1 MVKDTKA
8 QKTEEVVSREFKE
21 KEIAKVDIANP
32 AEVLEDS
39 VRALEDMGGFDIFLS
54 LEAEMENMDPDTP
67 AVKDV
72 FLSES
77 EWKDTRIDLYEKV
90 KAFIMIF
97 SEGESITEMVTKAEE
112 KASLLR
118 EVFNKNMNMALDLTR
133 PLEEAYW
140 NVGLFF
146 KNAGTDDLKSVEI
159 VNVPRETIRD
169 LNDNKF
175 FPKVEGWVREGY
187 HSFDMTENY
196 SMLVLPGWLDKKQV
210 VDKWGEMAHKYKVML
225 LTDYRDV
232 DVKSANKLLE
242 KDSLAG
248 SSAYLQHILMF
259 YNNPVIRS
267 KEDHAGEKNDL
278 RASTAASVAGLMYD
292 CDAVPISQARAGTK
306 FGRLKEVS
314 GVAVNLLDF
323 EAAAIDEKS
332 IIPTIFKGNSVYS
345 WGNRTLFNGNN
356 KGLQEYTIVRTFD
369 WIGKVMMNFLT
380 EQCFKR
386 FTPSLEK
393 ELRSQIID
401 FLNDYTGSNKLLQRY
416 HLGEIR
422 QDEKTKDILIDIN
435 LTPFFAAKNFIVTIT
450 GHEGKE
456 FDAEAK

>member
-1 MVKDTKA
+1 MAKDTKVK
-8 QKTEEVVSREFKE
+8 KTEEDAPKEFIE
-21 KEIAKVDIANP
+21 KEVAKIEMTNP

-39 VRALEDMGGFDIFLS
+39 VRALENSGGFDIFLS
-54 LEAEMENMDPDTP
+54 LDTELENMDPDTP

-72 FLSES
+72 FLSET
-77 EWKDTRIDLYEKV
+77 EWKETRTELLEKV
-90 KAFIMIF
+90 TAFIMIF
-97 SEGESITEMVTKAEE
+97 SEGESITDMVTRAETKA
-112 KASLLR
+112 LLFR
-118 EVFNKNMNMALDLTR
+118 DVFNKNLKIALDLTR
-133 PLEEAYW
+133 SLEEAYW

-146 KNAGTDDLKSVEI
+146 KNAGTDELTSVEI
-159 VNVPRETIRD
+159 VNVPRESIRD

-175 FPKVEGWVREGY
+175 FPKVEEWIREGY

-196 SMLVLPGWLDKKQV
+196 SMMVLPGWLDKKQV
-210 VDKWGEMAHKYKVML
+210 VDKWGELAHKYKVMM

-232 DVKSANKLLE
+232 DIKSANKLLE

-248 SSAYLQHILMF
+248 SSSYLQHILMF

-267 KEDHAGEKNDL
+267 KDDQTGEKNDL
-278 RASTAASVAGLMYD
+278 RASSAASVAGLMYD
-292 CDAVPISQARAGTK
+292 CDAIPISQARAGTK
-306 FGRLKEVS
+306 YGRLKEVN

>member
-1 MVKDTKA
+1 MSNEIKV
-8 QKTEEVVSREFKE
+8 QKTEATAQKEFKE
-21 KEIAKVDIANP
+21 KEAIQIEIADP
-32 AEVLEDS
+32 AEALADS
-39 VRALEDMGGFDIFLS
+39 VNALEKGGGFDIFMILDGD
-54 LEAEMENMDPDTP
+54 MENMDPNTP

-72 FLSES
+72 FLEES
-77 EWKDTRIDLYEKV
+77 EWKENRTELVNKIKLYIDV
-90 KAFIMIF
+90 F
-97 SEGESITEMVTKAEE
+97 SQSETITDMVSKAEE
-112 KASLLR
+112 QGLELR
-118 EVFNKNMNMALDLTR
+118 EMFNTNLKLALDRTR

-140 NVGLFF
+140 NVGMFF
-146 KNAGTDDLKSVEI
+146 KNAGSDDLPSVDL
-159 VNVPRETIRD
+159 VNVPRETVRD
-169 LNDNKF
+169 LNDNTF
-175 FPKVEGWVREGY
+175 FPKVEEWIKEGY

-196 SMLVLPGWLDKKQV
+196 SMIVIPGWLSKKQV

-225 LTDYRDV
+225 LSDYRDV
-232 DVKSANKLLE
+232 DTKSANKLLE
-242 KDSLAG
+242 KDSLASG
-248 SSAYLQHILMF
+248 AAHLQHVLMF
-259 YNNPVIRS
+259 YNNPVIREKDGQS
-267 KEDHAGEKNDL
+267 GEKKDL
-278 RASTAASVAGLMYD
+278 HASTASAVAGLMYD
-292 CDAVPISQARAGTK
+292 SDSTPISQARAGTK
-306 FGRLKEVS
+306 YGRLKEIS
-314 GVAVNLLDF
+314 GVSENLLDF

-332 IIPTIFKGNSVYS
+332 LIPTIFKSNSVYS

-386 FTPSLEK
+386 FTGTLEK
-393 ELRSQIID
+393 ELRGQIIS

-456 FDAEAK
+456 FDTETK

>member
-1 MVKDTKA
+1 MTNDKKQQKA
-8 QKTEEVVSREFKE
+8 EEAASKEFKE
-21 KEIAKVDIANP
+21 KEAIQIEIANP
-32 AEVLEDS
+32 AEALEDS
-39 VRALEDMGGFDIFLS
+39 VRALQNNGGFDLFLI
-54 LEAEMENMDPDTP
+54 LDAEMENMDPDTP

-77 EWKDTRIDLYEKV
+77 EWKDTRTDLQRKIN
-90 KAFIMIF
+90 AFLQIF
-97 SEGESITEMVTKAEE
+97 SLGESITDMVSNAEE
-112 KASLLR
+112 QAIKLR
-118 EVFNKNMNMALDLTR
+118 GLFNNNLKLALDKTR

-140 NVGLFF
+140 NVALFF
-146 KNAGTDDLKSVEI
+146 KNSGSDNLKSVEI
-159 VNVPRETIRD
+159 VNISREAIRD
-169 LNDNKF
+169 LNDNTF
-175 FPKVEGWVREGY
+175 FPKVESWIREGY

-196 SMLVLPGWLDKKQV
+196 SMLVIPGWLGKKQT

-232 DVKSANKLLE
+232 DTKSASKLLE
-242 KDSLAG
+242 KDSLASG
-248 SSAYLQHILMF
+248 AAHLQHVLMF

-267 KEDHAGEKNDL
+267 KDEQAGEKNDL
-278 RASTAASVAGLMYD
+278 RASAATAVAGLMYD

-314 GVAVNLLDF
+314 GVAENLLDF
-323 EAAAIDEKS
+323 EAAALDEKS
-332 IIPTIFKGNSVYS
+332 IIPTIFKANSVYS

-393 ELRSQIID
+393 DLRSQIIS
-401 FLNDYTGSNKLLQRY
+401 FLNDYTGNNKLLQRY
-416 HLGEIR
+416 HLGEIK

-450 GHEGKE
+450 GHEGKQ
-456 FDAEAK
+456 FDADAK